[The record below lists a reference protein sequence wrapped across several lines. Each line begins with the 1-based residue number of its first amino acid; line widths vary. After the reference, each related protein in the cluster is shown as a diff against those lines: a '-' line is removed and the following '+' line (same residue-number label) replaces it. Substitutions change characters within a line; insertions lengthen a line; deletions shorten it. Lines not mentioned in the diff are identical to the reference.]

1 MPITDTAFTGVPAI
15 LRRQIKLVLA
25 SAATVLLIVLLYL
38 LNATPIFSASTLIYV
53 DPSNKDLLTSEGTAS
68 LSGTAENA
76 RLESEVEILRSN
88 KVMLATIERA
98 ALLQDPQFGPHLSRI
113 DKLKMALGMPA
124 PETGSGNAALTESLR
139 RLSEATTIRRRGL
152 TYLITVTVASPDRQ
166 QAAELANV
174 MSQAYIDLQITAKTD
189 AALASRDVLQAQIDR
204 ARGQLSQSE
213 ANFDRFIDDNLD
225 RLEQE
230 IGTEEFSNL
239 RQAYQDARDNSLAA
253 QSRLQTAQA
262 ALDRR
267 NWDGLLDTL
276 SSEAMTSLD
285 RQRREIRDRLSGTTP
300 GSTQAVNLRAS
311 LLEIETELERTAND
325 NLTALES
332 TLAGLRENSAS
343 LQGNLRTA
351 LLQGNLSPDSLS
363 QIYALQQE
371 ADIAQRQ
378 YRTLLTRMRD
388 LEAQAQVQVA
398 DSRIVSPAIAPLHP
412 SAPKTGLLL
421 GLAILAALAVGTGLA
436 LLYEYVVGGVVSQ
449 QQLNNVL
456 PVRALATV
464 PKADLAPGQ
473 SSVADLIVDQPLSAF
488 AESLRRIKAGLDQAQ
503 PGRADKTARVI
514 MVTSAVS
521 AEGKSSLSLALARTY
536 AATGKRVLLID
547 ADLRKP
553 TQHLQI
559 GHAPDTGFIDYLQ
572 NPQNTDPD
580 NLSFYVADPK
590 SDSGVI
596 LGRGQ
601 SRIPTDQL
609 LQSSA
614 FENLIKQARS
624 QMDVILIDT
633 APLLPVV
640 DARYVAPMV
649 DEVLLCVRYGR
660 TSQGALRDAY
670 AQLTEAIGAETAV
683 FSVLNLNRF
692 KTSGYSYYGSY
703 GTQATAPAAAS
714 AADPAPAQG

>member
-1 MPITDTAFTGVPAI
+1 
-15 LRRQIKLVLA
+15 
-25 SAATVLLIVLLYL
+25 
-38 LNATPIFSASTLIYV
+38 
-53 DPSNKDLLTSEGTAS
+53 
-68 LSGTAENA
+68 
-76 RLESEVEILRSN
+76 
-88 KVMLATIERA
+88 
-98 ALLQDPQFGPHLSRI
+98 
-113 DKLKMALGMPA
+113 
-124 PETGSGNAALTESLR
+124 
-139 RLSEATTIRRRGL
+139 
-152 TYLITVTVASPDRQ
+152 
-166 QAAELANV
+166 

-325 NLTALES
+325 NLTALTALET

-464 PKADLAPGQ
+464 PESRSGAGAKLRGGSQ
-473 SSVADLIVDQPLSAF
+473 SWISRFPPLPSPCAG
-488 AESLRRIKAGLDQAQ
+488 SRPDSIRRSPD
-503 PGRADKTARVI
+503 
-514 MVTSAVS
+514 
-521 AEGKSSLSLALARTY
+521 
-536 AATGKRVLLID
+536 VLT
-547 ADLRKP
+547 R
-553 TQHLQI
+553 
-559 GHAPDTGFIDYLQ
+559 
-572 NPQNTDPD
+572 
-580 NLSFYVADPK
+580 
-590 SDSGVI
+590 
-596 LGRGQ
+596 
-601 SRIPTDQL
+601 
-609 LQSSA
+609 
-614 FENLIKQARS
+614 
-624 QMDVILIDT
+624 
-633 APLLPVV
+633 LPV
-640 DARYVAPMV
+640 
-649 DEVLLCVRYGR
+649 
-660 TSQGALRDAY
+660 
-670 AQLTEAIGAETAV
+670 
-683 FSVLNLNRF
+683 
-692 KTSGYSYYGSY
+692 
-703 GTQATAPAAAS
+703 
-714 AADPAPAQG
+714 